1 MQTAAHFKAQLAY
14 GSRRDVRYPPERL
27 AALRSEYR
35 AARLAESIQRSVS
48 ESGPFTAEQ
57 AQNLTRIITAT
68 TTTAQEAGAA

>member
-1 MQTAAHFKAQLAY
+1 MPTAAHFKAQLAY

-35 AARLAESIQRSVS
+35 AARLAESIRRLVN

-57 AQNLTRIITAT
+57 AQNLTKIITT
-68 TTTAQEAGAA
+68 TSTNQESES